1 VTAALTTAAGSG
13 HLRCGSRWVPG
24 DYGLSAPQ
32 ARELAD
38 RLIAAAAWADVLRK
52 PLGTPDT
59 FTTSQS
65 DD

>member
-1 VTAALTTAAGSG
+1 VRISLGA
-13 HLRCGSRWVPG
+13 G
-24 DYGLSAPQ
+24 DYGLSAPL

-38 RLIAAAAWADVLRK
+38 RLITAAAWIDVLRK